1 MAAKKSPSA
10 RGKKNGGARRRGQT
24 YVRSASARSDK
35 KKRIFSTD
43 SLKKQQI
50 EFFDSVSETVNSL
63 NFTTKIV
70 ASLVILVF
78 AITGFASLIKSQLT
92 INEKQK
98 LLDELDAKIAQQEL
112 DNEELE
118 TMIQDRNQYVE
129 AYAREKLDMVKPG
142 ERVYINTKGD

>member
-1 MAAKKSPSA
+1 MCI
-10 RGKKNGGARRRGQT
+10 RDR
-24 YVRSASARSDK
+24 
-35 KKRIFSTD
+35 
-43 SLKKQQI
+43 
-50 EFFDSVSETVNSL
+50 ETVNSL